1 MPTQPRL
8 SYQLYSSRKFPD
20 LARQCA
26 MLKSIGYRN
35 AEPFGALLNDIDT
48 TERALKDN
56 GLATPSAHVGL
67 AMFRDDLPGTL
78 AKLKRLGVETAVVPA
93 IPPTDR
99 PKERAGWAALG
110 TELSDLAK
118 RVADSG
124 MRLGWHNHSF
134 EFETLPDGSKPLEAI
149 LGTDSSLLW
158 EPDLAWIV
166 RGNAQPKDWLQ
177 RYRTRIFAFHVKDIA
192 PAGQCADEDGWAD
205 VGTGTIDFA
214 GLLPA
219 MRATPATIW
228 VVEHDNP
235 SDDSRFARRSYAA
248 LTKLAGAAP

>member
-1 MPTQPRL
+1 MPAKPRL

-26 MLKSIGYRN
+26 MLAKIGYRH
-35 AEPFGALLNDIDT
+35 AEPFGALFNEIDA
-48 TERALKDN
+48 TERAFKDN
-56 GLATPSAHVGL
+56 GLSAPSAHVGL
-67 AMFRDDLPGTL
+67 AMFREDLPGTL

-99 PKERAGWAALG
+99 PKERAGWVALG
-110 TELSDLAK
+110 HELSDLGK
-118 RVADSG
+118 RLADG
-124 MRLGWHNHSF
+124 GLRLGWHNHSF

-149 LGTDSSLLW
+149 LGDDAKLLW

-166 RGNAQPKDWLQ
+166 RGNANPKEWLQ
-177 RYRTRIFAFHVKDIA
+177 RYRERIFAFHVKDIA

-235 SDDSRFARRSYAA
+235 SDDARFARRSYDAVA
-248 LTKLAGAAP
+248 KLAGAAS